1 MNIEQNYNKKWKEIL
16 TRIAEESGVR
26 FIGVEVGLE
35 VGI

>member
-1 MNIEQNYNKKWKEIL
+1 MKIEQNYNKKWKEIL
-16 TRIAEESGVR
+16 ARIAAEGGVR